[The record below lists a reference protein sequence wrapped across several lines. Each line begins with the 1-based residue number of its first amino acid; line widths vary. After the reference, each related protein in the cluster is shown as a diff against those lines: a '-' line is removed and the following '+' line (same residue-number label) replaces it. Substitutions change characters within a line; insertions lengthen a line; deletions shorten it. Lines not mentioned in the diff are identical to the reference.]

1 MVKPIPETGFSRLR
15 EIVDNPK
22 TGTQGY
28 FPISA
33 ATWWRGIR
41 KGKYPKGVKLSQRTT
56 AWENS
61 KLRKLERDM
70 AAGVYPDF
78 DENI

>member
-1 MVKPIPETGFSRLR
+1 MKEIPETGFSRLH
-15 EIVDNPK
+15 EIVSNRK
-22 TGTQGY
+22 TGQRGY

-41 KGKYPKGVKLSQRTT
+41 EGRYPRGVKLSQRTT

-70 AAGVYPDF
+70 AAGKVS
-78 DENI
+78 